1 MDENTRFIDGG
12 MLPCVLVQNKIDLV
26 DEEQLKDSTELKQFA
41 ETNIFD
47 NHFRTSAKMG
57 LGIDECMDFLI
68 KTILDRSEKVAKEG
82 EDPFEQDRKSLV
94 LDRKKNNNN
103 NDNAGGCC

>member
-12 MLPCVLVQNKIDLV
+12 MLPCVLAQNKIDLV

-41 ETNIFD
+41 ETNKFD